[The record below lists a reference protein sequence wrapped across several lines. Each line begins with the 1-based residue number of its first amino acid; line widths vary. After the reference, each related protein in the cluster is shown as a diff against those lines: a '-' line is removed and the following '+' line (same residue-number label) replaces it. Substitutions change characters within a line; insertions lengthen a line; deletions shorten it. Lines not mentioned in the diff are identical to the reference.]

1 MNNLIEAIKQRQR
14 QANLNDTALASLLG
28 VDRSTWSKIKSGKRN
43 PGIKF
48 LRAVDQRL
56 MHVEISD
63 TLPIENPLKQLL
75 EPQGRGLKRFC
86 VELLGRIDK
95 RLRKQ
100 WKL

>member
-1 MNNLIEAIKQRQR
+1 MNNLIEAIKQKQR
-14 QANLNDTALASLLG
+14 QANLNDTAFALFLG
-28 VDRSTWSKIKSGKRN
+28 MDRSTWAKIKSGKRN

-63 TLPIENPLKQLL
+63 TLPTRIPFRQPP

-86 VELLGRIDK
+86 VGLLARIRE
-95 RLRKQ
+95 RLRK
-100 WKL
+100 

>member
-1 MNNLIEAIKQRQR
+1 MTNLIEAIKQRQS
-14 QANLNDTALASLLG
+14 QANLSDTALASLLG

-63 TLPIENPLKQLL
+63 TLPINNPLKQ
-75 EPQGRGLKRFC
+75 PSGAQGRGLKRFC
-86 VELLGRIDK
+86 VGLLALIRNIGR
-95 RLRKQ
+95 
-100 WKL
+100 

>member
-28 VDRSTWSKIKSGKRN
+28 MDRSTWAKIKSGKRN

-63 TLPIENPLKQLL
+63 TLPAKTLPKPSP
-75 EPQGRGLKRFC
+75 EPQGRALKRFC
-86 VELLGRIDK
+86 VGLMGKIRERLQGRGK
-95 RLRKQ
+95 
-100 WKL
+100 